1 MPNRKD
7 LFSKNDANG
16 VYQKKR
22 VIQGDYRRA
31 ALGRERTGVITAGK
45 MVWSDE
51 Y

>member
-22 VIQGDYRRA
+22 VIQGDYRMA
-31 ALGRERTGVITAGK
+31 AHGGLRTGEIFAGK
-45 MVWSDE
+45 MVWSD
-51 Y
+51 

>member
-22 VIQGDYRRA
+22 VIQGDYRMA
-31 ALGRERTGVITAGK
+31 VLAGARTVLISAVK

-51 Y
+51 